1 METVD
6 AAENKRTPFDWRK
19 AGFLVLA
26 GACLLPVVSTGAA
39 LAAGIAF
46 SLAVGNPWHKETGK
60 ISKNLL
66 QISVVGLGFGMN
78 LAEVWSVG
86 RGSILFTAVGIVL
99 TVSCGLFLG
108 RLFGTGT
115 RTSAL
120 VSFGT
125 AICGG
130 SAIAAMAPVVK
141 AHDDESAVA
150 LATVFTLNAAALFLF
165 PLFGHWAGM
174 GGHEFGVWAGVAIHD
189 TSSVVGAAS
198 AYGAGALGIAT
209 TVKLTR
215 AVWIA
220 PAVVVTGLI
229 TKGDAKAR
237 VPLFVV
243 GFLAA
248 AILALVLPAPRL
260 WQGVSA
266 VAKQSLV
273 LTLFLIGAGLTP
285 AMLKKV
291 GARPLLQGVALWIL
305 VSAGTYLAVTRGWI
319 G

>member
-6 AAENKRTPFDWRK
+6 VVESTRASFTWRK
-19 AGFLVLA
+19 AAFLVLA

-46 SLAVGNPWHKETGK
+46 SLALGNPWHKETGK
-60 ISKNLL
+60 ISKILL
-66 QISVVGLGFGMN
+66 QVSVVGLGFGMN
-78 LAEVWSVG
+78 LVEVWSVG
-86 RGSILFTAVGIVL
+86 RSSILFTAVGIIL

-165 PLFGHWAGM
+165 PMFGHYAGM
-174 GGHEFGVWAGVAIHD
+174 SGPEFGVWAGVAVHD

-220 PAVVVTGLI
+220 PAVMVAGFV

-237 VPLFVV
+237 VPLFIV
-243 GFLAA
+243 GFVLA
-248 AILALVLPAPRL
+248 AILAAVLPAPRL
-260 WQGVSA
+260 WMGVSA
-266 VAKQSLV
+266 VARQSLV

-291 GARPLLQGVALWIL
+291 GARPLLQGVTLWAL
-305 VSAGTYLAVTRGWI
+305 VSVGTYLAVTRGWI

>member
-6 AAENKRTPFDWRK
+6 ALENKRTPFDWRK
-19 AGFLVLA
+19 AGFLALA
-26 GACLLPVVSTGAA
+26 GACLLPAVSTGAA

-99 TVSCGLFLG
+99 TVSCGLLLG
-108 RLFGTGT
+108 RVFGTGT

-141 AHDDESAVA
+141 AHNDESAVA

-165 PLFGHWAGM
+165 PLFGHFAGM
-174 GGHEFGVWAGVAIHD
+174 SGHEFGVWAGVAIHD

-229 TKGDAKAR
+229 TRGDAKAR
-237 VPLFVV
+237 VPLFIV

-248 AILALVLPAPRL
+248 AILASVLPAPRL
-260 WQGVSA
+260 WQGVGA

-291 GARPLLQGVALWIL
+291 GARPLLQGVTLWIL